1 MNGSGLLLLSNLFW
15 TLEITKET
23 ADEEQCFCNKKAFSN
38 FNTSIKSFQAP
49 HCPHKQEQLGMLA
62 GYQMHISVSQTLLA
76 EQTPPLPSRGCRR
89 TPPIITPCN
98 LMDDQHHDRGKATK
112 NTYHKPPTVC
122 SS

>member
-23 ADEEQCFCNKKAFSN
+23 ADEEQCFCDKKAFSN

-62 GYQMHISVSQTLLA
+62 GYQMHYFSVTNSLGRADSTSAKQGMQEDT
-76 EQTPPLPSRGCRR
+76 T
-89 TPPIITPCN
+89 
-98 LMDDQHHDRGKATK
+98 H
-112 NTYHKPPTVC
+112 YHSLQPDG
-122 SS
+122 